1 MKKLILVNTARGK
14 IVNRDALVEAL
25 ASEHLQ
31 GYAGDVWIDNL
42 HLLIIHGEQ
51 CLEMLM
57 TVHYSGMTL
66 EAQKRIRQYGV
77 KHFRAFL
84 QFMNLSK
91 IKILLLQVV
100 VLLVKVIQLN
110 RIRMLG

>member
-1 MKKLILVNTARGK
+1 MVE

-31 GYAGDVWIDNL
+31 GYAGDVGIHNL

-51 CLEMLM
+51 CLNAM

-66 EAQKRIRQYGV
+66 EAPKRIEDGV
-77 KHFRAFL
+77 DSSSIYFNHEPFQDKDIIVASGRIA
-84 QFMNLSK
+84 SK
-91 IKILLLQVV
+91 SYTAK
-100 VLLVKVIQLN
+100 
-110 RIRMLG
+110 